1 MSLNSPSSETKEDKL
16 QRYRNDL
23 HVLRHGFVEEFSTA
37 KHSAQNDDPNYHLHK
52 TRTNYF
58 GYPICITNL
67 IKQLWFNFSEETE
80 NEIKHYEEFI
90 ETIRWTTRFYKQD
103 DINIANKFL
112 DTIISELDNNGI
124 KALDIENYT
133 KQKILSLTHQI

>member
-1 MSLNSPSSETKEDKL
+1 MSLNSLSSETRQEKL

-23 HVLRHGFVEEFSTA
+23 HVFRYGFLEEFPTA
-37 KHSAQNDDPNYHLHK
+37 KHSAHNDDPNYHLHK

-58 GYPICITNL
+58 GAILGRIIL
-67 IKQLWFNFSEETE
+67 LKKLWFNFSEETE
-80 NEIKHYEEFI
+80 NEIKQYEEFI
-90 ETIRWTTRFYKQD
+90 DTIRWTTRFYTQD